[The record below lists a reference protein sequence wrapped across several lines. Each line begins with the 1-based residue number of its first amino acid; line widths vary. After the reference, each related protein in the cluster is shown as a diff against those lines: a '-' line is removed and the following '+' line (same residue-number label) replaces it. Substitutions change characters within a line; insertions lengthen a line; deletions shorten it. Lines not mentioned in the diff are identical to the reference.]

1 MRDTY
6 KYQIKRG
13 NKIIHRGITN
23 DLDRRHGEH
32 KRTYGDDVKI
42 IQIDVCQEELNNN
55 SNSCVGLHGDIKAVV
70 GQVCTSVFVLQ
81 VATPVSVTCCWYQMV
96 LHHVRSWI

>member
-42 IQIDVCQEELNNN
+42 IQIGRRVTRD
-55 SNSCVGLHGDIKAVV
+55 SGLAWERNGGK
-70 GQVCTSVFVLQ
+70 
-81 VATPVSVTCCWYQMV
+81 
-96 LHHVRSWI
+96 R